1 MQRGDNEVFALLLEW
16 FNFPTVPMQAEV
28 NSVYMLCV
36 CVCVC
41 MCAYFGGLAQ
51 RTDMGEINLRTPR
64 LPPPPPARNHGHPCT
79 RAKL

>member
-1 MQRGDNEVFALLLEW
+1 MRMQRGDNEVFALLLEW

-36 CVCVC
+36 CVWAGG

-51 RTDMGEINLRTPR
+51 RTDVGEI
-64 LPPPPPARNHGHPCT
+64 
-79 RAKL
+79 